1 MTGHVR
7 IAAHDGGDRVPRWER
22 VQVALIVAAM
32 AMAGVVI
39 TATEAQALPLTISV
53 TVTRVA
59 ECCDGGPIDA
69 TSPAD
74 FYGRTTV
81 GGKNTD
87 FGEITDDSE
96 IEPDWRA
103 TNDVDHTASTT
114 DATIAIFDEDDG
126 LNFRDNQ
133 IDLTS
138 TDSDRAVN
146 ITIDLHSPNNDCTFS
161 GDVSGVC
168 NQEITTNG
176 NADDGDVAQVTFK
189 VEVSEPA
196 QAAGRHVSC
205 LHAPLWPQAGNPV
218 TITAASFGDQPDGQ
232 ALPPL
237 LADRVEVWFSTDG
250 GVTRQIAASSGRQT
264 SFSTVR
270 TAGAPGS
277 TFSYGCRVVDG
288 GAPIYSGW
296 RSVQVGDPP
305 DGRAIP
311 VLLNTDRENALDF
324 VLFPATT
331 NVLRAPNNPADTNL
345 LTFPVYT
352 GARDTNF
359 VRDVGAALV
368 ELYREQRVLD
378 NQRAINVWLAPDGAA
393 TGGTRDLLLDSDG
406 DGMRDNAAPDTTG
419 DGIPDGDGIT
429 DTCQHVLPANLGT
442 DYGFGN
448 VRAILHPVTPAP
460 GDVNTLRECARGGVF
475 SAEAGETG
483 VFIHETG
490 HVGWGLADEYAPDG
504 GYFQAN
510 PNPNTY
516 LSLAA
521 CTADVGNLGG
531 VAGDCRGMDSVFDT
545 DTNPDF
551 WVSDPASNDL
561 MNDNQFA
568 RRADNRRID
577 FVFGTCNQAKC

>member
-1 MTGHVR
+1 MTATVR
-7 IAAHDGGDRVPRWER
+7 IAPYGGGGRIPRWR
-22 VQVALIVAAM
+22 RFQVALVVSAM
-32 AMAGVVI
+32 SLAGLVV
-39 TATEAQALPLTISV
+39 TATEAQALPLTVAV

-59 ECCDGGPIDA
+59 ECCDGGPID
-69 TSPAD
+69 TLDDAD

-81 GGKNTD
+81 AGRSTD
-87 FGEITDDSE
+87 FGEITDDSL
-96 IEPDWRA
+96 IEPNWRA
-103 TNDVDHTASTT
+103 TNDVDHTANTG
-114 DATIAIFDEDDG
+114 DVTIAIYDSDGG
-126 LNFRDNQ
+126 LNFIDNQ

-146 ITIDLHSPNNDCTFS
+146 ITIDLHSPDNDCTFS

-168 NQEITTNG
+168 NQEVTTNG
-176 NADDGDVAQVTFK
+176 NAGDGNVAQVTFK
-189 VEVSEPA
+189 VEVTEPA

-205 LHAPLWPQAGNPV
+205 LHAPLWPQPGATV

-264 SFSTVR
+264 SFSTTR
-270 TAGAPGS
+270 TAGTAGS
-277 TFSYGCRVVDG
+277 TFSYGCRVVDA

-305 DGRAIP
+305 DGRAVP
-311 VLLNTDRENALDF
+311 VLLNTDREKALDF

-352 GARDTNF
+352 GAGDGTF
-359 VRDVGAALV
+359 IADAGTAIA

-378 NQRAINVWLAPDGAA
+378 NQRAVNIWLARDGAA
-393 TGGTRDLLLDSDG
+393 TGGTRDLLLDADG
-406 DGMRDNAAPDTTG
+406 DGQRDDAAPDTTG

-429 DTCQHVLPANLGT
+429 DTCQHVLPANLGR

-448 VRAILHPVTPAP
+448 VRAILHPATPPP
-460 GDVNTLRECARGGVF
+460 GNVNTLRECARGGVF

-490 HVGWGLADEYAPDG
+490 HAGWGLADEYAPDG
-504 GYFQAN
+504 GYFQAD

-516 LSLAA
+516 LSLLA
-521 CTADVGNLGG
+521 CTDDVGRLGG
-531 VAGDCRGMDSVFDT
+531 VAADCRGMDSAFDADT
-545 DTNPDF
+545 DPDF
-551 WVSDPASNDL
+551 WVSDPATNDL

-577 FVFGTCNQAKC
+577 FVFGTCDQAKC